1 MRAKEVAVLQ
11 MLIREK
17 GSGYNK
23 IESGKRM
30 TNVACAYEMNHLI
43 VGMILKDRGESH
55 ERFF

>member
-1 MRAKEVAVLQ
+1 

-30 TNVACAYEMNHLI
+30 INVVCVYEMNYLI
-43 VGMILKDRGESH
+43 VGMILKDRGESY